1 MGNIVRNGNCF
12 KRMIF
17 WGLAS
22 RWLELVSPLEVFLPK
37 MFCKGHP
44 PRQRC
49 VINSFFSFR
58 AHQKS
63 YFYKSFF
70 FFIHTLGLFKGWRRA
85 MALGSFLRAKLTGS
99 SLIFSSRAI
108 FLWKEE
114 CVYNDSPESFSQE
127 TRVSTLKSVRL
138 AFDEF
143 RATTKV
149 SHIAE
154 ENDRVERHLN

>member
-70 FFIHTLGLFKGWRRA
+70 FLYTHSVYSKVDAVPWHSARFSEPNSLGPLWYSLAELFFCEKRSVFTTIHRNPFHEKPEFQLWNLFALRLMNSAQRRRYHT
-85 MALGSFLRAKLTGS
+85 SQRKTIGS
-99 SLIFSSRAI
+99 ST
-108 FLWKEE
+108 
-114 CVYNDSPESFSQE
+114 V
-127 TRVSTLKSVRL
+127 
-138 AFDEF
+138 
-143 RATTKV
+143 
-149 SHIAE
+149 
-154 ENDRVERHLN
+154 